1 MKASFHLKKSI
12 SQGSGKKH
20 IFTSRVEI
28 CKCGKMSSGYME
40 ELKITTPLLIW
51 AIVITAI
58 LTALG
63 NLFIFFLPWPFSCNM
78 NAGTTI
84 STPGFEMLGMPF
96 VMSLI
101 IALLMR
107 IPSAKKYLS
116 AGVLVL
122 LYTTALAASAFA
134 NTNSPWREIYALM
147 TARLA
152 TAESVMVYVP
162 EFVSPP
168 REAAEVLIRG
178 AGSVTAIPWNKFI
191 PVMVWWFFMFAFF
204 AGISIGLASIF
215 RRQWMD
221 VEMLPYP
228 QITVA
233 YSAIMGAGEV
243 SNPKWAG
250 RWAFILG
257 FIVGLG
263 LELIRAGILFFPW
276 FPDIYSIRS
285 NTCGGSVTH
294 WLSFPGT
301 TWHYGLTKLTP
312 VYALLLLAPLH
323 SLFSIVFWGIVY
335 EIASAVAVALGYYTG
350 YVDMGFCGKSWCGQG
365 TPFAEPPLA
374 FGSLISGV
382 MLGAFIMTIF
392 HERHHIVMT
401 LKMAF
406 GGVRDTKVE
415 AEEPMSYR
423 SAWIILIVSFI
434 LLVALFTSTGMS
446 VWASFVITLT
456 GVVVWFTTSQL
467 WARVGGS
474 NEPGYNFGPF
484 FAKMLLWPPT
494 AYMLPVTSADTS
506 LAQFFIYEPVS
517 HCPSNPWC
525 STFYAAV
532 GPYKMAKMMNVHPR
546 GVVKITSVSLITAIF
561 VACIMMILLP
571 GVYGRGVTGCIWAG
585 NIEFRI
591 NDMWNRPA
599 PRPIIEIAPWITGG
613 FIFMV
618 IMSFLHTRFLWMPD
632 PLMSIIAWDWIGG
645 LHGIWMAALICSIV
659 KWLILRIGG
668 SKLYEEKAIPFA
680 GGFMLGA
687 ALNALIAGIGAFI
700 AYPR

>member
-1 MKASFHLKKSI
+1 
-12 SQGSGKKH
+12 
-20 IFTSRVEI
+20 
-28 CKCGKMSSGYME
+28 MSSGYME
-40 ELKITTPLLIW
+40 ELKITTPLLMW
-51 AIVITAI
+51 AVVITAV
-58 LTALG
+58 LTVLG
-63 NLFIFFLPWPFSCNM
+63 NMFIFFLPWPFSCNM
-78 NAGTTI
+78 NAGTLI
-84 STPGFEMLGMPF
+84 STPGMELLGMPF
-96 VMSLI
+96 VMSLV
-101 IALLMR
+101 IALCMQ
-107 IPSAKKYLS
+107 IPSVRKYLTTS
-116 AGVLVL
+116 NMVL

-147 TARLA
+147 TARLG
-152 TAESVMVYVP
+152 TAESVMTYVP

-178 AGSVTAIPWNKFI
+178 SGSVTAIPWSQFI
-191 PVMVWWFFMFAFF
+191 PVMTWWFFMFAFF
-204 AGISIGLASIF
+204 AGISVSLASIF

-228 QITVA
+228 HVTVA
-233 YSAIMGAGEV
+233 YSTIVGSREV
-243 SNPKWAG
+243 RSPKWTG
-250 RWAFILG
+250 RIAFVLG
-257 FIVGLG
+257 FIVGLS

-276 FPDIYSIRS
+276 FPDVYSWRS
-285 NTCGGSVTH
+285 NTCGPGTH
-294 WLSFPGT
+294 WITFPGT

-312 VYALLLLAPLH
+312 VYALLILAPLH
-323 SLFSIVFWGIVY
+323 SLFSIVFWGIIY
-335 EIASAVAVALGYYTG
+335 EVASAVATALGYYTG
-350 YVDMGFCGKSWCGQG
+350 YADMGFCGKSWCGSN
-365 TPFAEPPLA
+365 TPFADPPLA
-374 FGSLISGV
+374 FGSVISGV
-382 MLGAFIMTIF
+382 MLGAFVMTIF

-406 GGVRDTKVE
+406 GGVKDTKVE
-415 AEEPMSYR
+415 AEEPISYR
-423 SAWIILIVSFI
+423 SAWIIFIVSFI

-467 WARVGGS
+467 WARVGCS

-494 AYMLPVTSADTS
+494 AYMLPVTSTDTS
-506 LAQFFIYEPVS
+506 LAQFLIYEPVS
-517 HCPSNPWC
+517 HCPSSPWC
-525 STFYAAV
+525 STFYATI

-546 GVVKITSVSLITAIF
+546 SVFKLTSLSLIVAIF

-571 GVYGRGVTGCIWAG
+571 GVYGRGVTGAIWVG

-591 NDMWNRPA
+591 NDMWNRPS
-599 PRPIIEIAPWITGG
+599 PRPIADIAPWITGG

-645 LHGIWMAALICSIV
+645 LHGIWMAALICSII
-659 KWLILRIGG
+659 KWLVLRIGG
-668 SKLYEEKAIPFA
+668 SRLYEEKAIPFA

>member
-1 MKASFHLKKSI
+1 MA
-12 SQGSGKKH
+12 
-20 IFTSRVEI
+20 
-28 CKCGKMSSGYME
+28 SGYE
-40 ELKITTPLLIW
+40 ELRITVPLIVW
-51 AIVITAI
+51 AVIITAI

-84 STPGFEMLGMPF
+84 SAPGFELLGMPF
-96 VMSLI
+96 VMSLVI
-101 IALLMR
+101 TLFMR
-107 IPSAKKYLS
+107 IPFTKKYLT
-116 AGVLVL
+116 AGSLVL
-122 LYTTALAASAFA
+122 LYTAALSASAFA
-134 NTNSPWREIYALM
+134 NSNSPWREIYALM
-147 TARLA
+147 TAHLA

-178 AGSVTAIPWNKFI
+178 VGSVTAVPWDKFI
-191 PVMVWWFFMFAFF
+191 PAMTWWFFMFAFF
-204 AGISIGLASIF
+204 AGVSVGLASIF
-215 RRQWMD
+215 RREWID

-228 QITVA
+228 QVTVA
-233 YSAIMGAGEV
+233 YSAITGAREV
-243 SNPKWAG
+243 SNPKWTG
-250 RWAFILG
+250 RVAFILG
-257 FIVGLG
+257 FMIGLG
-263 LELIRAGILFFPW
+263 LELIRASILFFPW
-276 FPDIYSIRS
+276 LPDIYSIRT
-285 NTCGGSVTH
+285 NTCGGPVTH
-294 WLSFPGT
+294 WLSFPGM
-301 TWHYGLTKLTP
+301 TWHYGFSKLSP
-312 VYALLLLAPLH
+312 LYVLLFLAPLH
-323 SLFSIVFWGIVY
+323 SLFSIIFWGIVY
-335 EIASAVAVALGYYTG
+335 ELASATAYALGYYTG
-350 YVDMGFCGKSWCGQG
+350 YTDIGFCGKTWCPSN
-365 TPFAEPPLA
+365 TPQAEPPLA
-374 FGSLISGV
+374 FASLIAGI
-382 MLGAFIMTIF
+382 MLGAFITTIF
-392 HERHHIVMT
+392 RERNHIIMT

-406 GGVRDTKVE
+406 GAVKDPKIE

-423 SAWIILIVSFI
+423 SAWLMFIASFV
-434 LLVALFTSTGMS
+434 LLVILFTSTGMS

-494 AYMLPVTSADTS
+494 AYALPVTSADTS

-546 GVVKITSVSLITAIF
+546 SVVKVSFVSLIVAIF

-571 GVYGRGVTGCIWAG
+571 AVYGKGVTGCIWAG

-591 NDMWNRPA
+591 YDMWHRPA
-599 PRPIIEIAPWITGG
+599 PRPIIEIAPWIVGG
-613 FIFMV
+613 FTFMV
-618 IMSFLHTRFLWMPD
+618 VMSILHARLLWMPD
-632 PLMSIIAWDWIGG
+632 PLMSIIAWDWVGSLMG
-645 LHGIWMAALICSIV
+645 AYSAALVAGIV

-668 SKLYEEKAIPFA
+668 SRLYEEKGVPFA
-680 GGFMLGA
+680 GGFMLGV